1 MAAFSTIA
9 AVALAGFV
17 VAESMIRESM
27 IREKMPK
34 LPDLPGSP
42 TKTTEDADVAKKQA
56 QTKARKTALA
66 ATGRHD
72 TILTGPQGLAGA
84 LEPNTAAKTLLGT

>member
-9 AVALAGFV
+9 AVALAAYAV
-17 VAESMIRESM
+17 TQSMNQET
-27 IREKMPK
+27 PK

-42 TKTTEDADVAKKQA
+42 TKTTEEADVVKKQA

-66 ATGRHD
+66 ATGRSD

-84 LEPNTAAKTLLGT
+84 PEPNTAAKTLLGA